1 MSTAAPISGHG
12 APPERP
18 EGKMKNKGD
27 GKSGGKGH
35 GAGPD
40 HHPHPGGA
48 HQFPGGHHGNPTDLE
63 GYIHRMEEP
72 GRAEWQKPDEVIQ
85 RLGLRPGQVACD
97 IGAGPGY
104 FSLRLSR
111 VLGPTGHVWAVDVEP
126 RMLAALSERVAAQ
139 GIRNVTPVLGL
150 PGDPLLPPASCDLVL
165 VVDTYHHFPDGVL
178 YLRRLAEAL
187 RPGGRLVN
195 IDFHK
200 RETPIGPPLEHRIA
214 REEFLRQARAA
225 GLGMVDEPTL
235 LPYQYFVILRPEPP
249 AR

>member
-1 MSTAAPISGHG
+1 MMFSMGAGVPNAGHG
-12 APPERP
+12 APPEGPDSKPDSKPMGRS
-18 EGKMKNKGD
+18 D
-27 GKSGGKGH
+27 GQGH
-35 GAGPD
+35 G
-40 HHPHPGGA
+40 HHTPLDGA
-48 HQFPGGHHGNPTDLE
+48 HQFPGGHHGNPAELE

-72 GRAEWQKPDEVIQ
+72 GRAEWQKPDEVTA
-85 RLGLRPGQVACD
+85 RLGLQPGQVACD

-104 FSLRLSR
+104 FALRLGR
-111 VLGPTGHVWAVDVEP
+111 ALGPTGHVWAVDVEP
-126 RMLAALSERVAAQ
+126 RMLAALGERVAAQ

-200 RETPIGPPLEHRIA
+200 RETPVGPPLEHRVA

-225 GLGMVDEPTL
+225 GLVVVDEPTL
-235 LPYQYFVILRPEPP
+235 LPYQYFVILRPGAPP
-249 AR
+249 R